1 MQQMQLLLPISE
13 PRIARSSDGLCGP
26 WRSLRIPTS
35 YTICTSFEL
44 FDPLDS
50 KILLGIQGLEAAE
63 STFVRIEAG
72 IYTPKVN
79 FSWYSW
85 WIGKYI
91 DSIFKLPQYLR
102 WTFYQSK
109 MDPFQCQRYFHPRLL
124 WNSMVLTEEAQL
136 VPSWLSVRIW
146 GASGDNCASIFECGP
161 RLSIRVASINGSN
174 IERRPA
180 KFIPWLPASIHDE
193 MV

>member
-1 MQQMQLLLPISE
+1 MNHAECKQSREQSREVQMQQMQLLLPISE

-79 FSWYSW
+79 FS
-85 WIGKYI
+85 
-91 DSIFKLPQYLR
+91 
-102 WTFYQSK
+102 
-109 MDPFQCQRYFHPRLL
+109 
-124 WNSMVLTEEAQL
+124 
-136 VPSWLSVRIW
+136 
-146 GASGDNCASIFECGP
+146 
-161 RLSIRVASINGSN
+161 
-174 IERRPA
+174 
-180 KFIPWLPASIHDE
+180 
-193 MV
+193 